1 MPKRAI
7 RKICILMFL
16 FIFTFSF
23 ALPASAITEEEVQK
37 QVDTQ
42 GREAVTGNVFIWFLC
57 AVGFLKVSQR
67 MDSLLSSLGISV
79 GHTGGNMLGEA
90 MIAARAIGAAT
101 GRHFHGFGGGS
112 GGSSG
117 GGGGSGSGSGTGFLS
132 GGLVGAVG
140 RQVTKSAVNAA
151 TGQGGNPL
159 TRMAF
164 NSSLAQGGN
173 FANGIIGAVARGNI
187 AHTGS
192 ITGQPA
198 ADAASSYMG
207 YTDRDNAPTFSDVEI
222 GGGRIMGTETS
233 SEHPGGISFGLYSVD
248 QYMPT
253 DGTYTTQKAVD
264 GSMWYKQYAQD
275 SVEKTPYMTENG
287 QIGYHESIVQKL
299 PPIPKRKDKV

>member
-1 MPKRAI
+1 MPKQAS
-7 RKICILMFL
+7 RKICILMFVFL
-16 FIFTFSF
+16 LLFSF
-23 ALPASAITEEEVQK
+23 ALPASAITEDEVQK

-101 GRHFHGFGGGS
+101 GRHFSGAGGSS

-117 GGGGSGSGSGTGFLS
+117 GGGGSGSGGRTGFLS

-173 FANGIIGAVARGNI
+173 FANGIIGTVAQGNI
-187 AHTGS
+187 ARTGS

-198 ADAASSYMG
+198 NDAVSSYMG
-207 YTDRDNAPTFSDVEI
+207 FSGQDNAPSFADVEI

-233 SEHPGGISFGLYSVD
+233 VEHPDGIQFGMYAAD
-248 QYMPT
+248 QYMPP
-253 DGTYTTQKAVD
+253 DGAYTTQKAVD

-275 SVEKTPYMTENG
+275 TVEKTPYMTENG